1 MKKPQPPQL
10 QRIMFAVVFA
20 LIALFPIQ
28 AVSVQ
33 AANGTTISAIP
44 SASTLAI
51 GETFTV
57 NVTISNVQNLYAL
70 DVMLRWNASVLQVL
84 NVDSRLGVESHPDG
98 VLHEISP
105 NAEIEVIEDNVS
117 QEIGEYHVVATS
129 VNPAPSFSGNGNIA
143 IITFNVTSLGHSGF
157 EFEET
162 ELADYPA
169 SGETANLIEHT
180 TVAGSVNVIPEFPS
194 LITVALFLALATA
207 AVAFSKKRLKPIAQ
221 IA

>member
-1 MKKPQPPQL
+1 
-10 QRIMFAVVFA
+10 MFAVVFA
-20 LIALFPIQ
+20 LIVLFPIQ
-28 AVSVQ
+28 TASVQ

-44 SASTLAI
+44 SSSTPAL

-84 NVDSRLGVESHPDG
+84 NVDLRLGVESHLDG

-117 QEIGEYHVVATS
+117 KEIGEYHVVATS
-129 VNPAPSFSGNGNIA
+129 VNPAPSFSGSGNIA

-162 ELADYPA
+162 ELADYPT
-169 SGETANLIEHT
+169 SGENANLIEHI

-194 LITVALFLALATA
+194 LIAVALFLALATA
-207 AVAFSKKRLKPIAQ
+207 AVVFSKKRLKPTIQ
-221 IA
+221 IG